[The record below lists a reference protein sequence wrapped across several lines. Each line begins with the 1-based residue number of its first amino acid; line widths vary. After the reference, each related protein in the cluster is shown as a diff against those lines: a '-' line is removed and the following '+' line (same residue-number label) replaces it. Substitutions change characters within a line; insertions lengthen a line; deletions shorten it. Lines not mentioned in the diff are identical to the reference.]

1 MLRIQN
7 GGVILGKWKKVWCWE
22 LGMGRDFS
30 KDVAKEVVSG
40 INWLEEDEE
49 WSGCWQQKRILR
61 GNTDPIRLSY
71 AMIPS

>member
-1 MLRIQN
+1 MESRRKYGVGIWVWGRI
-7 GGVILGKWKKVWCWE
+7 
-22 LGMGRDFS
+22 FS

-40 INWLEEDEE
+40 INWLEKDEE

-61 GNTDPIRLSY
+61 GNTDPIKLLY